1 MLEKR
6 ERDVP
11 VRGAAVGTGG
21 RQASTYAQ
29 GRVCATES
37 CTTQLSIY
45 NKDPLCWV
53 HAPLR
58 AYVARSGGRP
68 RKDAPRVAA

>member
-21 RQASTYAQ
+21 RQALTYGH
-29 GRVCATES
+29 GRVCATDE
-37 CTTQLSIY
+37 CDTKLSIY

>member
-11 VRGAAVGTGG
+11 VRGASVGSGG
-21 RQASTYAQ
+21 RRASTYAE
-29 GRVCATES
+29 GRVCAIDECGTH
-37 CTTQLSIY
+37 LSIY

-53 HAPLR
+53 HAPTR

>member
-11 VRGAAVGTGG
+11 VRGASVGGVG
-21 RQASTYAQ
+21 RRASTYAE
-29 GRVCATES
+29 GRVCAIDE
-37 CTTQLSIY
+37 CGTQLSIY

-53 HAPLR
+53 HAPAR

>member
-6 ERDVP
+6 EKDVP
-11 VRGAAVGTGG
+11 VRGAAVDTGG
-21 RQASTYAQ
+21 RRAPTYAQ
-29 GRVCATES
+29 GRVCASEECETH
-37 CTTQLSIY
+37 LSIY